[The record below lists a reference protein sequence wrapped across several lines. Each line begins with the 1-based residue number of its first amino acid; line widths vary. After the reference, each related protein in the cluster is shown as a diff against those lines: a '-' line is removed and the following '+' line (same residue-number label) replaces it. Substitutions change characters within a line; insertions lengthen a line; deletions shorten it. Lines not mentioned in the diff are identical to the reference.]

1 VFKIK
6 SFINKHNI
14 YGLLT
19 GLFFGFLLQKGGI
32 TDYDVLVG
40 QLLLEDFTVFKVILT
55 AILTGMIGVYFMK
68 SFRLIEINLKP
79 GTLISII
86 TGGLIFGFGFGLLGY
101 CPGTLVGAVGTGSLD
116 ALIAGVP
123 GIIIGAGIFANIYPK
138 FKNSFFEKNQIKK
151 NNILDYFSVK
161 PILIIFIALVVMVT
175 TLILLELIG

>member
-1 VFKIK
+1 MFKIK
-6 SFINKHNI
+6 SVINKHNI

-40 QLLLEDFTVFKVILT
+40 QLLLKDFTVFKVILT

-79 GTLISII
+79 GTLISVI

-101 CPGTLVGAVGTGSLD
+101 CPGTLIGAVGAGSLD

-123 GIIIGAGIFANIYPK
+123 GIIIGAGIFANIYPE

-151 NNILDYFSVK
+151 NNILEYFQVN
-161 PILIIFIALVVMVT
+161 PILIIFSASVLMVI